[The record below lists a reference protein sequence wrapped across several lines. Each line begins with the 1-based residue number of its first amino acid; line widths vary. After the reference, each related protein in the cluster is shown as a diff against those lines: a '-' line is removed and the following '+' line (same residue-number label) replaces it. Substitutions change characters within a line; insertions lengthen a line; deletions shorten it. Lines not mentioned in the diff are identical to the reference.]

1 MYFQNSI
8 NHFAINTYTR
18 LTLFFVEMCPR
29 LMFQAAKHN
38 VYIEPNTQRVYLRH
52 AVLFYTF
59 SESRKRRYFLF
70 YSILFILFNNIF

>member
-1 MYFQNSI
+1 
-8 NHFAINTYTR
+8 
-18 LTLFFVEMCPR
+18 MCPR

-52 AVLFYTF
+52 ALFYTF

-70 YSILFILFNNIF
+70 YSILFVLFKNMF